1 MKRDL
6 QSETVREA
14 ILEAARTLFLTHGYE
29 DTTVRDIC
37 ERAGITL
44 GSLYHF
50 FGNKEGVFAHL
61 VHDLMETTA
70 GLGAY
75 VVGDEPPPVQLGFEM
90 SLQIQLISDDL
101 RVAGLYHAAYSSWP
115 ITKVILEVG
124 AGSIRR
130 LSASRGRGL
139 GEEEAYALALFV
151 KSLMSGITQE
161 RIGEDRLSVEQ
172 RLDLLLGA
180 LFPMLGLNRPQAE
193 RATARIRELIH
204 THRTTLRHLV
214 PSVEPTPTAA
224 TAAWKARKRAQ

>member
-6 QSETVREA
+6 QSETVRES
-14 ILEAARTLFLTHGYE
+14 ILEAARALFLTRGYDE
-29 DTTVRDIC
+29 TTVRDIC
-37 ERAGITL
+37 EHAGITL

-75 VVGDEPPPVQLGFEM
+75 VVSDAEPPPVQLGFEIG
-90 SLQIQLISDDL
+90 LQIQLVSDDA

-124 AGSIRR
+124 AAGIRR
-130 LSASRGRGL
+130 VSAQRGRGCS
-139 GEEEAYALALFV
+139 EDEAYALALFV
-151 KSLMSGITQE
+151 KSLMAGITQE
-161 RIGEDRLSVEQ
+161 RIGQNRLSAEQ
-172 RLDLLLGA
+172 RLDLFLDALL
-180 LFPMLGLNRPQAE
+180 PMLGLTRPQAE
-193 RATARIRELIH
+193 RAAARIRELIH

-224 TAAWKARKRAQ
+224 TAAWRARNKA